1 MELQQLFVEDHRHC
15 EALLDALRDHV
26 RRGHIVDAWRGCVSL
41 RLTLENHLEAE
52 EEELFP
58 CFERV
63 TGITHGTT
71 DLMLA
76 EHGRMRELMNQM
88 AGALGAGDCEA
99 AMDRIASLEALLA
112 QHSRKEEYLVYTVCA
127 SPEADLGALE
137 RALRHHWH
145 RTPTQGSDSPRQ

>member
-1 MELQQLFVEDHRHC
+1 MELQELFVEDHRHC
-15 EALLDALRDHV
+15 EALLDTLRGHV
-26 RRGHIVDAWRGCVSL
+26 RSGHIVDAWRGCVSL

-76 EHGRMRELMNQM
+76 EHAHMRELMNQM
-88 AGALGAGDCEA
+88 AGALGAGDCDA
-99 AMDRIASLEALLA
+99 ALERIAKLETLLT
-112 QHSRKEEYLVYTVCA
+112 QHSRKEEYLVYAVCA
-127 SPEADLGALE
+127 SPDADLRELE
-137 RALRHHWH
+137 RALRHHW
-145 RTPTQGSDSPRQ
+145 QRQPEETA